1 MEGFKLNF
9 LICITELFDL
19 AGTHVDIH
27 PYLAENITISNV
39 DKLKIKATVSSVPN
53 KPDLGHQHS

>member
-1 MEGFKLNF
+1 MNF
-9 LICITELFDL
+9 LICITDLFDL

-39 DKLKIKATVSSVPN
+39 DKLKIMATFS
-53 KPDLGHQHS
+53 